1 MIPGT
6 MNLSSITVIMTTGIT
21 GMSTGILI
29 MTTGI
34 TITGITIL
42 GDIAPAQLL

>member
-1 MIPGT
+1 MIPGI
-6 MNLSSITVIMTTGIT
+6 MNPSSITVIMTTGTT
-21 GMSTGILI
+21 GMSTGTPI

-34 TITGITIL
+34 TIP

>member
-1 MIPGT
+1 MIPGI
-6 MNLSSITVIMTTGIT
+6 MNLSSITVIMTTGTT

-34 TITGITIL
+34 TIP

>member
-1 MIPGT
+1 MIPGI
-6 MNLSSITVIMTTGIT
+6 MNLSSITVIMITGTT

-29 MTTGI
+29 MTTG
-34 TITGITIL
+34 TTIL

>member
-1 MIPGT
+1 MIPGI

-34 TITGITIL
+34 TIP

>member
-1 MIPGT
+1 MIPGI
-6 MNLSSITVIMTTGIT
+6 MNPSSITVIMTTGTT

-29 MTTGI
+29 MTTG
-34 TITGITIL
+34 TTIL

>member
-6 MNLSSITVIMTTGIT
+6 MNLSSITVIMTTGTT

-34 TITGITIL
+34 TIP